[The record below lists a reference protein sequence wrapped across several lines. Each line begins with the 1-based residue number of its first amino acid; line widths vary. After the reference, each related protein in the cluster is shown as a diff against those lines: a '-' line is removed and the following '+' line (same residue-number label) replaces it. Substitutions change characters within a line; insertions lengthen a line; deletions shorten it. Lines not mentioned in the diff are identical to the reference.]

1 MPLAGQRCLHPW
13 ILGVPVTQDLGADV
27 VPSSPVILGMLE
39 HLGVKFVLCVVGLGE
54 ELSLKFFLYLF
65 LALLNSLDIC
75 GSYLTVFFSF
85 FTCN

>member
-1 MPLAGQRCLHPW
+1 MPLAGQGCLHPW

-27 VPSSPVILGMLE
+27 VASSPVILGMLE

-65 LALLNSLDIC
+65 LALQI
-75 GSYLTVFFSF
+75 GRAHV
-85 FTCN
+85 